1 MISKQ
6 KKDVAFLGSHLF
18 FVMYFRFFS
27 FLGGVAGRRIYK
39 HVTGYVASKGDIRL
53 KSAEKWIVLYT
64 KAKYE
69 VTTKIYIRKFEPTK
83 TKTWISEA
91 DPNIDSVE

>member
-1 MISKQ
+1 M
-6 KKDVAFLGSHLF
+6 AFLGLHLF
-18 FVMYFRFFS
+18 LSCIFVFSLFRR
-27 FLGGVAGRRIYK
+27 GCGCCIYK